1 MRVSYC
7 RKMCCTV
14 KWCPLVTSWATTIHK
29 FQGFEAGTDIKDMFR
44 YLICDPG
51 DLKWEQDCPGALY
64 VALSRARTMGYFR
77 SGLKFTKKSVIY
89 WVGDGINKIRI
100 IEGSLKKGAKK
111 GDSKVKCE
119 LIKKRERWVQYL
131 EQQRNATTSKNYQ
144 TSDIKHLHQSRY
156 SQSDLQIQIA
166 KKITQPNET
175 WLTLKKKEYMTP
187 KTYFGTYL

>member
-1 MRVSYC
+1 
-7 RKMCCTV
+7 
-14 KWCPLVTSWATTIHK
+14 
-29 FQGFEAGTDIKDMFR
+29 
-44 YLICDPG
+44 
-51 DLKWEQDCPGALY
+51 
-64 VALSRARTMGYFR
+64 MGYFR

-89 WVGDGINKIRI
+89 WVGDGMNNIRI
-100 IEGSLKKGAKK
+100 IEGSLEKGAKQ

-119 LIKKRERWVQYL
+119 LIKKRVRWLQYL

-166 KKITQPNET
+166 KMITKPNDT

-187 KTYFGTYL
+187 KTYFGTYS